1 MSMNKTEQ
9 QAFDNALLM
18 AKTAETERDE
28 ANNRANKLQGKIDA
42 KEVTLPFEVIAERI
56 DKTNKF
62 LLAIPS
68 LNFSA
73 QLLLRRDNNT
83 LIASKEYVHSEEETN
98 SNVAIRELFERKAR
112 YDVKAT
118 QKPVAS
124 EGDVPSAS

>member
-28 ANNRANKLQGKIDA
+28 ANNRANKLQGKLDA

-112 YDVKAT
+112 YDIKAT
-118 QKPVAS
+118 QKNVAS

>member
-28 ANNRANKLQGKIDA
+28 ANNRANKLQGKLDA

-112 YDVKAT
+112 YDIKAT
-118 QKPVAS
+118 QKNVAS
-124 EGDVPSAS
+124 KGDVPSAS

>member
-18 AKTAETERDE
+18 AKTAGTERDE
-28 ANNRANKLQGKIDA
+28 ANNRANELQGKLDA

-98 SNVAIRELFERKAR
+98 SNEDVQAIIARKHSN
-112 YDVKAT
+112 DLLAT
-118 QKPVAS
+118 QKPVAQQ
-124 EGDVPSAS
+124 GDVPSAS

>member
-18 AKTAETERDE
+18 AKTAGTERDE
-28 ANNRANKLQGKIDA
+28 ANNRANELQGKLDA

-62 LLAIPS
+62 ILAIPS